1 MQLFFAEVFIDG
13 TALNQQLRYPCGPVI
28 CGFFEMKSFAGGS
41 QYQMNR
47 INGF

>member
-13 TALNQQLRYPCGPVI
+13 TALNQELRNPCGPVI
-28 CGFFEMKSFAGGS
+28 CGFFEMKFFAGVS

-47 INGF
+47 VNRF